1 MKKIIIS
8 LFAFIVCMSINAQT
22 VKLYKGKLLVA
33 EYPADQV
40 DNVEFAPKS
49 TKISFSASIG
59 GDNTTRTSSTDNNNI
74 VWDANENIDIYNTLN
89 KTNGIFTSSE
99 ASQGQNVATFTG
111 PNITSDLGNK
121 YYALYPSGTKFTNSI
136 HQMSATVPAVQP
148 AVKGINHD
156 YLFMTACSD
165 NQTLKFKN
173 VTALL
178 KIEIKSNAFTS
189 IGTIRIESNNGENIA
204 GDFTAIINDNG
215 TATITSA
222 TSSSVAIRKTADG
235 DGTTRLDPGIY
246 YIAVLPSALKTGFT
260 LYFEDTSNTKIY
272 QRVNTRV
279 LEFERSKL
287 YDLGTYDVDK
297 L

>member
-33 EYPADQV
+33 EYAADQV
-40 DNVEFAPKS
+40 DNIEFAKTS
-49 TKISFSASIG
+49 SKMNFSASVG
-59 GDNTTRTSSTDNNNI
+59 SDNITRTSITDNYDI
-74 VWDANENIDIYNTLN
+74 VWEVNDKIDIYNTQN
-89 KTNGIFTSSE
+89 KTNGTFSITEISKDKK
-99 ASQGQNVATFTG
+99 NATFTG
-111 PNITSDLGNK
+111 HNIASDIGNK
-121 YYALYPSGTKFTNSI
+121 YYALYPSGTKFTNVNN
-136 HQMSATVPAVQP
+136 QMSATVPAIQP
-148 AVKGINHD
+148 ALKGINQD
-156 YLFMTACSD
+156 YQFMTACSD

-173 VTALL
+173 AIALL

-215 TATITSA
+215 TTTITSA
-222 TSSSVAIRKTADG
+222 TSSSVAIRKTANG
-235 DGTTRLDPGIY
+235 DGTARLDPGIY

-260 LYFEDTSNTKIY
+260 LYFEDTNNTKIY

-279 LEFERSKL
+279 LEFKSSTL
-287 YDLGTYDVDK
+287 YNLGSYDVDN